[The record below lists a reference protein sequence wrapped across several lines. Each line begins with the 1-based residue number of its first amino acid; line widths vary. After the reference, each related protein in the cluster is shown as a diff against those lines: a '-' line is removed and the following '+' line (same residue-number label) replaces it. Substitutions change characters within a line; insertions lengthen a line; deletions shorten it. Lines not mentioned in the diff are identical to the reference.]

1 MSPNM
6 LVEWD
11 SGGVE
16 AMAADQDCRAQMAP
30 NCFDRCPGAVWHLC
44 SAEQQHFILVCRE
57 CESIDNCT

>member
-1 MSPNM
+1 MSRNM

-16 AMAADQDCRAQMAP
+16 AMAAESGLSCPDGP
-30 NCFDRCPGAVWHLC
+30 NCFDAQVQYGYLC

-57 CESIDNCT
+57 WWNQLTTVL